1 MNFDLITKI
10 VSYVEGLKITT
21 SPKFVY
27 NMTTNA
33 MLLDRYMDYLV
44 EHNFSILLSLDGD
57 KEGDYLR
64 VDKHNHASFDR
75 VFSNIKKLQVK
86 YPDFFAERI
95 SFNSLL
101 NVKSSAEDIYNFIF
115 REFGKTPAI
124 SSISINGVRKDK
136 IDEFKTIYKS
146 YDEQN
151 MLSKMLK
158 DKSLHYKDLGFF
170 FYYHLE
176 NAYRQYCDL
185 LMTKKSRT
193 IKIPTGTCIPFFR
206 KMFITSNG
214 DILVCERIGLQHVL
228 GHVSDKVD
236 LDFDKVVETYNGYY
250 SFIKQ
255 QCAQCYHADDC
266 PECFLQFPFS
276 SGGPVCPSLF
286 DEERQKQHLGNI
298 VSTLE
303 DDPSC
308 FNIVNKFVF
317 A

>member
-1 MNFDLITKI
+1 
-10 VSYVEGLKITT
+10 
-21 SPKFVY
+21 
-27 NMTTNA
+27 
-33 MLLDRYMDYLV
+33 
-44 EHNFSILLSLDGD
+44 
-57 KEGDYLR
+57 
-64 VDKHNHASFDR
+64 
-75 VFSNIKKLQVK
+75 
-86 YPDFFAERI
+86 
-95 SFNSLL
+95 
-101 NVKSSAEDIYNFIF
+101 
-115 REFGKTPAI
+115 
-124 SSISINGVRKDK
+124 
-136 IDEFKTIYKS
+136 
-146 YDEQN
+146 
-151 MLSKMLK
+151 
-158 DKSLHYKDLGFF
+158 
-170 FYYHLE
+170 
-176 NAYRQYCDL
+176 
-185 LMTKKSRT
+185 
-193 IKIPTGTCIPFFR
+193 
-206 KMFITSNG
+206 MFITSNG

-266 PECFLQFPFS
+266 PECFLQFLFS